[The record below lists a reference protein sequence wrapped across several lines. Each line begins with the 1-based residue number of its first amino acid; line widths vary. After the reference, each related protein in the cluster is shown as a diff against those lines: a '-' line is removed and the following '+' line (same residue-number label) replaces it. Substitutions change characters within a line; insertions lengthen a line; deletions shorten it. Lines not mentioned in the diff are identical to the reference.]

1 MDKGP
6 GEKLSLKISRSKLVK
21 LADMIVIDEI
31 SLVPPDLF
39 DSVVLSI
46 QKAEEVTG
54 KKKKLVV
61 LGDMLQLAPTLPRD
75 SPHRRLLEAYYGTS
89 HDNWMAFM
97 GHCWDECCFETVLLT
112 EAMRQKNEEFVR
124 SQSGYFYRRNLY
136 GEEVLR
142 SDYDIVFP
150 ADSDVYLGVAVA
162 RRYDTPLD
170 VLYGWVQFHRD
181 EGGAV
186 SFVTSALDL
195 TGDSVVV
202 GGIPEPSSAL
212 LLLVGFGLLATRR
225 KR

>member
-1 MDKGP
+1 MDRLKM
-6 GEKLSLKISRSKLVK
+6 KVLYMSMLILSTTCAATVEWNGFYYDDYCQEDSTLTAGQYGACSYIRWFNSVDAFGNLIWQSDVGDYMEMTC
-21 LADMIVIDEI
+21 AWMQVDVG
-31 SLVPPDLF
+31 DL
-39 DSVVLSI
+39 I
-46 QKAEEVTG
+46 
-54 KKKKLVV
+54 
-61 LGDMLQLAPTLPRD
+61 
-75 SPHRRLLEAYYGTS
+75 
-89 HDNWMAFM
+89 
-97 GHCWDECCFETVLLT
+97 
-112 EAMRQKNEEFVR
+112 NEEFVR

-150 ADSDVYLGVAVA
+150 VDSDIYLGVAVA

-212 LLLVGFGLLATRR
+212 LLLLGGALLGLRR
-225 KR
+225 RF